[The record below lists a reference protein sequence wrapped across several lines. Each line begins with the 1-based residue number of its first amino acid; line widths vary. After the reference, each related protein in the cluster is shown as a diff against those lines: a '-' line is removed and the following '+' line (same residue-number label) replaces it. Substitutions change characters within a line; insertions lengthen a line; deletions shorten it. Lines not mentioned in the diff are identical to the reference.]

1 MFNEPLSV
9 PVNLRP
15 TPTDIISSEIIEING
30 LLTYRNGSLTF
41 EYRTMSIGM
50 GKSAVNSVRL
60 GLQDLREMELK
71 KQFLQWTISIRP
83 KEMVLL
89 EGVPGVASHSLD
101 LAVERKHRED
111 AERLVSLVQLEHSEL
126 RLNAITTESAE
137 ESPCIPEPAPEPAPV
152 PSAETGNRK
161 LNGPSTGDENDR
173 RAVAENLRRMTDTW
187 LNGRPRDLSQ
197 FLHERIVM
205 PYPDFSGKVE
215 GRDPL
220 VASYVMFTEN
230 APIIRYSEYDRQID
244 VIDDTAITTAIF
256 EMIYELEGVR
266 RFSRGREMWV
276 FARHG
281 DDWRAVWRGMLEFED
296 REMEKEE

>member
-9 PVNLRP
+9 PVSMKP
-15 TPTDIISSEIIEING
+15 TTTDIISSEIIQING
-30 LLTYRNGSLTF
+30 LLTYRNGSLTL

-50 GKSAVNSVRL
+50 EKSVVNSVRF
-60 GLQDLREMELK
+60 GLQDLQGVELK
-71 KQFLQWTISIRP
+71 KQLLQWTIALRP
-83 KEMVLL
+83 REMIML

-111 AERLVSLVQLEHSEL
+111 AERLISLVQLEHSEL
-126 RLNAITTESAE
+126 RLDAITAGPDSED
-137 ESPCIPEPAPEPAPV
+137 PCIPAPEPASV
-152 PSAETGNRK
+152 SSAENGNRR
-161 LNGPSTGDENDR
+161 LNGPSTGDEHDR
-173 RAVAENLRRMTDTW
+173 RVVAETLRKMNDTW
-187 LNGRPRDLSQ
+187 LGGRPRDLAE

-244 VIDDTAITTAIF
+244 VVDDTAVTTAIF

-266 RFSRGREMWV
+266 RFSTGREMWV
-276 FARHG
+276 FARQG
-281 DDWRAVWRGMLEFED
+281 DGWRAVWRGMLEFQD
-296 REMEKEE
+296 REMEKEG